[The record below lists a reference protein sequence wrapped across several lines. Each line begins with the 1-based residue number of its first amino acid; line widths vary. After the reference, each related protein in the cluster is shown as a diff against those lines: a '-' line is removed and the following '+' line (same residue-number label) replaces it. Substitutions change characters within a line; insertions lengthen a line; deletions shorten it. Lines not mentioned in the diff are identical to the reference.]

1 MKMSKADKQS
11 LSLGASPR
19 VHLLPP
25 EVLQRQRSKSQRQLL
40 LGMLVGVVV
49 LVIAGV
55 GVATVTLF
63 SANTNLGLE
72 QSRSAGLLVEQRKF
86 GSVTNVQTQV
96 NDIKAAQKLG
106 VEGEIAWEP
115 YIATVQSTLLPGM
128 SITSIQT
135 TLVPVSTV
143 GASPDIAA
151 PPYVATLLIE
161 AHSPKA
167 QISDWLN
174 ALGTLKGFVDANP
187 GSVQLDDS
195 THDYTVQVVMHVNK
209 EILAGRFVAGKK

>member
-1 MKMSKADKQS
+1 MKLSKSANDS
-11 LSLGASPR
+11 LALGASPR

-25 EVLQRQRSKSQRQLL
+25 EVAQRQRTKSQRQLL
-40 LGMLVGVVV
+40 LGVLGGVVA

-55 GVATVTLF
+55 GAATVLLF

-72 QSRSAGLLVEQRKF
+72 QSRSAGLVVEQRKY

-96 NDIKAAQKLG
+96 NDIKSAQLLG
-106 VEGEIAWEP
+106 VAGEIAWDP
-115 YIATVQSTLLPGM
+115 YIASVQATLLPGM
-128 SITSIQT
+128 SIASIQT
-135 TLVPVSTV
+135 TLIPAIAVRV
-143 GASPDIAA
+143 SPDVA
-151 PPYVATLLIE
+151 PPPYIATLLIE

-174 ALGTLKGFVDANP
+174 ALGSLKGFVDANP

-209 EILAGRFVAGKK
+209 ELLTGRFIAGKK